1 MSKRIASLGALLAAS
16 LVVASASADVPPPD
30 SCNTPGAACNTA
42 PPDFKSPGTCV
53 TQKCQKPGPD
63 GGFEV
68 DCDLCQPNAGGA
80 GGGSAGTGGSGTGG
94 SGTGGSGTGGGSG
107 AFWPAAY
114 NASCTPAKSSPG
126 NHSGFSGM
134 ECVNCHKQGGTASG
148 KNWQF
153 GGVVWSS
160 AAATDGAPNVEV
172 GVKDGTN
179 FIYACTDSKGFFFA
193 DTKNTTAPNWA
204 TAEIRIRS
212 ATGEKTML
220 TKAVQ
225 AGTCNASACH
235 AGTTKLVKP

>member
-94 SGTGGSGTGGGSG
+94 SGTGGSGTGGSG
-107 AFWPAAY
+107 T
-114 NASCTPAKSSPG
+114 SQSSDDD
-126 NHSGFSGM
+126 
-134 ECVNCHKQGGTASG
+134 GG
-148 KNWQF
+148 
-153 GGVVWSS
+153 
-160 AAATDGAPNVEV
+160 
-172 GVKDGTN
+172 
-179 FIYACTDSKGFFFA
+179 C
-193 DTKNTTAPNWA
+193 
-204 TAEIRIRS
+204 
-212 ATGEKTML
+212 
-220 TKAVQ
+220 AVRPWQ
-225 AGTCNASACH
+225 AGASLSALWG
-235 AGTTKLVKP
+235 ALGALAWAVARRRKGRGQE